1 MPKRKIQR
9 EEIIGKN
16 EPINKKSLS
25 EITSVTSDLLEI
37 MNVDK
42 ESQTETKEIFEKDVF
57 IDETNHYLL
66 LDKITDNLELNE
78 IINES
83 FEGDAIDGFKE
94 KIKELVEKMI
104 NEIKG
109 NIDSSGGE
117 NSNKK
122 SGLLKQ

>member
-94 KIKELVEKMI
+94 KIKELVENMI